1 MSRPL
6 VPESELSEMRHKLA
20 QKNEQIESQRSRIEE
35 LEFQAQMDRR
45 DIQFLNELVRRI
57 ASHMIDINSD
67 NQDLTELVDR
77 LQEKMNELED
87 ECEVAFELLR
97 RNREL
102 WTNFGP
108 LFVLLLQATIDLIE
122 SWQDRGS
129 KGEIFNTR
137 AFKDSFMAVMLVT
150 DRIVREM
157 EEKLLFAPQT
167 TIEGMIGRVR
177 VPIIPGG
184 LHVPGEAIGELHHSR
199 SCPNMRTEGR
209 RGNRLDCARYVVP
222 IVPTPETTAGNPG
235 EGLVA
240 FAYQIRHVYS
250 PLQRCLGSM
259 FLSRRVASAA
269 NLRSVNPPLLRPANH
284 HDISPRELTD
294 ALSSIILN
302 LNAFE
307 SSYIPSPLAEA

>member
-129 KGEIFNTR
+129 EGEIFNTR

-184 LHVPGEAIGELHHSR
+184 LHVPGEAIGELHTPDR
-199 SCPNMRTEGR
+199 
-209 RGNRLDCARYVVP
+209 
-222 IVPTPETTAGNPG
+222 VPTCVPRAG
-235 EGLVA
+235 EAIVS
-240 FAYQIRHVYS
+240 IVRVTSS
-250 PLQRCLGSM
+250 PSSRLQR
-259 FLSRRVASAA
+259 
-269 NLRSVNPPLLRPANH
+269 PPQVILVKGLLRLRIRY
-284 HDISPRELTD
+284 DM
-294 ALSSIILN
+294 
-302 LNAFE
+302 
-307 SSYIPSPLAEA
+307 YIPHYKGVLAACS